1 MIKILSETVCN
12 RICAGECIQRP
23 ASVVKEL
30 VENSIDSGATTIEI
44 RIKEAGKSYIQVIDN
59 GCGIPA
65 EEIYFAFERYSTSKI
80 SHISDLDNLST
91 LGFRGEALASISAV
105 SEIKMRTRIKGS
117 EKGTEYV
124 SRYGSMKRLE
134 SISCPLG
141 TDIVVS
147 NLFSNIP
154 WRKRFL
160 KSNRIENQY
169 IISAIRLLALARPNL
184 SISLFID
191 ENQVL
196 NYGSCSYGERL
207 KNIFSESEYAAM
219 SGISCKSNDYELSG
233 FITNPAGNVKQRG
246 INYFIINR
254 RPVVCHA
261 LHNAITK
268 AYEQI
273 FPDTL
278 KPAYILNI
286 TMPSEN
292 VDVNIRPDKGEAS
305 LWDQDKIVSLLAE
318 SLLSIE
324 YTKPEASAHPDNNF
338 GDERQD
344 CNSSKRVYT
353 PAIQN
358 IDKFKFKEEVAEIV
372 KTNITSCLE
381 DNQSLLICGNDECEN
396 RNFIINAIINNSV
409 KSKTEPK
416 IIMLT
421 IDKIH
426 QLYREFEQAGK
437 VADWCQLF
445 LDHDIIV
452 IENIH
457 ELGNYPNML
466 KNIFWII
473 NELMFK
479 RKFIIVSSMHEP
491 EFIPSIEER
500 LRSRLKSFRILSL
513 K

>member
-30 VENSIDSGATTIEI
+30 VENSIDSGATAIEI

-65 EEIYFAFERYSTSKI
+65 EEVYFAFERYSTSKI

-91 LGFRGEALASISAV
+91 LGFRGEALASMSAV
-105 SEIKMRTRIKGS
+105 SEIEMRTRIEGS
-117 EKGTEYV
+117 EKGTAYV
-124 SRYGSMKRLE
+124 SRFGSMKRLE

-154 WRKRFL
+154 CRKKFL
-160 KSNRIENQY
+160 KSDRIENQY
-169 IISAIRLLALARPNL
+169 IITAIKLLALARPNL
-184 SISLFID
+184 SISMFID
-191 ENQVL
+191 EKQVL
-196 NYGSCSYGERL
+196 NYGSCSYDERL
-207 KNIFSESEYAAM
+207 KNIFGESECAAM
-219 SGISCKSNDYELSG
+219 SGISCKSEGYEISG
-233 FITNPAGNVKQRG
+233 FIASPAGNVKLRG
-246 INYFIINR
+246 INYFIINK
-254 RPVVCHA
+254 RPVVCPS
-261 LHNAITK
+261 LHDAITK
-268 AYEQI
+268 SYEKI

-324 YTKPEASAHPDNNF
+324 YINPEASAHPDNNI
-338 GDERQD
+338 GDECQD

-381 DNQSLLICGNDECEN
+381 DNQSLLICGNNECEN

-445 LDHDIIV
+445 LGHDIIV

-457 ELGNYPNML
+457 ELGNYPNMH
-466 KNIFWII
+466 KHIFWLV

-479 RKFIIVSSMHEP
+479 HKYIIVSSMYKP
-491 EFIPSIEER
+491 EAILSIDER